1 MLMMRVPENREV
13 FGCLIE
19 RYEAKIRR
27 YVKRIMPGLGED
39 VDDVLQNIFLNVYVN
54 ARGFDTTL
62 SFSSWLYRIAHN
74 EAVTWLRKKRTRP
87 HTVDLGDD
95 DLHTFRESIEESA
108 MEQSQVITTDE
119 VSRVLALMPEK
130 YRSVLVLRYLEG
142 KSYQDI
148 SDILTVPDGTVAT
161 LIHRAKQAFSN
172 IYRTHHE

>member
-1 MLMMRVPENREV
+1 MRVPENREI

-27 YVKRIMPGLGED
+27 YVKRVMPGLGDD

-54 ARGFDTTL
+54 VRGFDTTL

-74 EAVTWLRKKRTRP
+74 EAVTWLRKKQTRP
-87 HTVDLGDD
+87 RTVELGDD
-95 DLHTFRESIEESA
+95 DLHTFRESMEESF
-108 MEQSQVITTDE
+108 MQQSQVVTNDE
-119 VSRVLALMPEK
+119 VSRALAAMPEK
-130 YRSVLVLRYLEG
+130 YRTVLVLRYLEG

-148 SDILTVPDGTVAT
+148 SDILTIPDGTVAT

-172 IYRTHHE
+172 IYHAHHE